1 MLFFLVIFDSFFIIP
16 VEIENARLKLAL
28 TILASAPMTVANDAI
43 EKLLIVTDKTTYQ
56 NSQEKQYIY

>member
-1 MLFFLVIFDSFFIIP
+1 MFFFLVIFNSFFISP
-16 VEIENARLKLAL
+16 VEIKNARLKLAL
-28 TILASAPMTVANDAI
+28 TILASAPMAVANDAI

>member
-1 MLFFLVIFDSFFIIP
+1 MLFFLVVFDSFFIIP

>member
-16 VEIENARLKLAL
+16 VEIENGRLKLAL